1 MAKTVSGATDMRW
14 DPHLGRM
21 VPTGFTSG
29 KARTRGSIDEPATVK
44 TTSLRNLIDAVS
56 TLRAGR

>member
-14 DPHLGRM
+14 DDHLGRM

-29 KARTRGSIDEPATVK
+29 KAKTLGSIDEPATVK
-44 TTSLRNLIDAVS
+44 TTSLRNLADSIRAF
-56 TLRAGR
+56 RAGR